1 MCDKIAP
8 QTGGFRGD
16 TRFYMAFPY
25 LFHRRSTEKPKEN
38 DDVLKTFRTLI
49 DARFDRLESNF
60 QLLRR
65 EWADANEKL
74 MLLYD
79 RSRKRL
85 KAIEEAEGAKK
96 TIEATPEPVLS
107 RQDILKAYIRQNGG

>member
-1 MCDKIAP
+1 M
-8 QTGGFRGD
+8 GFQH
-16 TRFYMAFPY
+16 
-25 LFHRRSTEKPKEN
+25 LFHRRSTDKAREKA
-38 DDVLKTFRTLI
+38 DVTETFKTLI

-85 KAIEEAEGAKK
+85 QAIQKASQEEIAPQAESH
-96 TIEATPEPVLS
+96 TPLTQDEVL
-107 RQDILKAYIRQNGG
+107 QAYMRQNGV

>member
-1 MCDKIAP
+1 M
-8 QTGGFRGD
+8 GFQH
-16 TRFYMAFPY
+16 
-25 LFHRRSTEKPKEN
+25 LFHRRSTEKAREKA
-38 DDVLKTFRTLI
+38 DVQETFKTLI

-85 KAIEEAEGAKK
+85 QAIQKASGEEKVSDPAPAPPLTQDE
-96 TIEATPEPVLS
+96 VLS
-107 RQDILKAYIRQNGG
+107 AYLRQNGA

>member
-1 MCDKIAP
+1 M
-8 QTGGFRGD
+8 G
-16 TRFYMAFPY
+16 FPY
-25 LFHRRSTEKPKEN
+25 LFHRRSTDQSREK
-38 DDVLKTFRTLI
+38 DDVAETFKTLI

-60 QLLRR
+60 SILKR

-85 KAIEEAEGAKK
+85 QAIQKASEPEEPIQP
-96 TIEATPEPVLS
+96 TVTPPLTQDEVLA
-107 RQDILKAYIRQNGG
+107 AYLRQNGA

>member
-1 MCDKIAP
+1 M
-8 QTGGFRGD
+8 GFQH
-16 TRFYMAFPY
+16 
-25 LFHRRSTEKPKEN
+25 LFHRFSTGRTREK
-38 DDVLKTFRTLI
+38 DDVTETFKTLI

-85 KAIEEAEGAKK
+85 QVIQKASDAKEP
-96 TIEATPEPVLS
+96 IDPPPTPQLTADEVLS
-107 RQDILKAYIRQNGG
+107 TYLRQNGGS

>member
-8 QTGGFRGD
+8 QTGGFRGE
-16 TRFYMAFPY
+16 TLVYMGFQH
-25 LFHRRSTEKPKEN
+25 LFHRRSSDKSREK
-38 DDVLKTFRTLI
+38 DDVAETFKLLI
-49 DARFDRLESNF
+49 ATRFDRLESDFAN
-60 QLLRR
+60 LRR

-85 KAIEEAEGAKK
+85 QVIQKASQAEEP
-96 TIEATPEPVLS
+96 IDPTPAPPMTQDEVL
-107 RQDILKAYIRQNGG
+107 QAYLRQNGA

>member
-1 MCDKIAP
+1 M
-8 QTGGFRGD
+8 GFQH
-16 TRFYMAFPY
+16 
-25 LFHRRSTEKPKEN
+25 LFHKRSTGRAREKA
-38 DDVLKTFRTLI
+38 DVTETFKTLI

-85 KAIEEAEGAKK
+85 QVIQKASQED
-96 TIEATPEPVLS
+96 TPIDPAPALPLT
-107 RQDILKAYIRQNGG
+107 QDEVLKAYLRQNGA

>member
-1 MCDKIAP
+1 M
-8 QTGGFRGD
+8 GFQH
-16 TRFYMAFPY
+16 
-25 LFHRRSTEKPKEN
+25 LFHRRSVKSAREKADVTETYK
-38 DDVLKTFRTLI
+38 TLI

-85 KAIEEAEGAKK
+85 QTIQKASDAQEHTEP
-96 TIEATPEPVLS
+96 TPAPPLTQDEVLA
-107 RQDILKAYIRQNGG
+107 AYMRQNGA

>member
-1 MCDKIAP
+1 M
-8 QTGGFRGD
+8 GFQH
-16 TRFYMAFPY
+16 
-25 LFHRRSTEKPKEN
+25 LFHRSSTAKAREKA
-38 DDVLKTFRTLI
+38 DVTETYKTLI

-85 KAIEEAEGAKK
+85 QVIQKASDAQDASEP
-96 TIEATPEPVLS
+96 TPAPPLTQDEVLQAYLS
-107 RQDILKAYIRQNGG
+107 RNGA

>member
-1 MCDKIAP
+1 M
-8 QTGGFRGD
+8 GFQH
-16 TRFYMAFPY
+16 
-25 LFHRRSTEKPKEN
+25 LFHKFSTGRAREKE
-38 DDVLKTFRTLI
+38 DVAKTFKTLI

-85 KAIEEAEGAKK
+85 QAVQKATDKKESIEPAPALPLTNDE
-96 TIEATPEPVLS
+96 VLA
-107 RQDILKAYIRQNGG
+107 AYLRQNGV

>member
-1 MCDKIAP
+1 M
-8 QTGGFRGD
+8 GFQH
-16 TRFYMAFPY
+16 
-25 LFHRRSTEKPKEN
+25 LFHRRSTEKAREKA
-38 DDVLKTFRTLI
+38 DVAETFRTLI

-60 QLLRR
+60 ANLRR

-85 KAIEEAEGAKK
+85 QVIQKASDGKEPIEP
-96 TIEATPEPVLS
+96 TVTPPLTQDEVLA
-107 RQDILKAYIRQNGG
+107 AYLRQNGA

>member
-1 MCDKIAP
+1 M
-8 QTGGFRGD
+8 GFQH
-16 TRFYMAFPY
+16 
-25 LFHRRSTEKPKEN
+25 LFHRRSTGKAREKA
-38 DDVLKTFRTLI
+38 DVAETFKTLI

-85 KAIEEAEGAKK
+85 QVIQKASQEEVVSEP
-96 TIEATPEPVLS
+96 TRTPPLTQEEVL
-107 RQDILKAYIRQNGG
+107 QAYLRQNGA

>member
-1 MCDKIAP
+1 M
-8 QTGGFRGD
+8 GFQH
-16 TRFYMAFPY
+16 
-25 LFHRRSTEKPKEN
+25 LFHKRSTKKARETA
-38 DDVLKTFRTLI
+38 DVAETFKTLI

-65 EWADANEKL
+65 EWGDANEKL

-85 KAIEEAEGAKK
+85 KAIQKASGEGEP
-96 TIEATPEPVLS
+96 TTPEPPPALTQDEVLA
-107 RQDILKAYIRQNGG
+107 AYLRQNGA

>member
-1 MCDKIAP
+1 M
-8 QTGGFRGD
+8 GFQH
-16 TRFYMAFPY
+16 
-25 LFHRRSTEKPKEN
+25 LFHKRSTGRAREK
-38 DDVLKTFRTLI
+38 DDVAETFKTLI
-49 DARFDRLESNF
+49 GARFDRLESNF

-85 KAIEEAEGAKK
+85 QAIQKASDGKVDTEPNR
-96 TIEATPEPVLS
+96 TPPLTQDQVLS
-107 RQDILKAYIRQNGG
+107 AYLRQNGL

>member
-1 MCDKIAP
+1 M
-8 QTGGFRGD
+8 GFQH
-16 TRFYMAFPY
+16 
-25 LFHRRSTEKPKEN
+25 LFHRRSTGRAREK
-38 DDVLKTFRTLI
+38 DDVAETFKTLI

-85 KAIEEAEGAKK
+85 HAIQKASHEE
-96 TIEATPEPVLS
+96 EPIDPAPALPLTQDEVL
-107 RQDILKAYIRQNGG
+107 QTYLRQNGA